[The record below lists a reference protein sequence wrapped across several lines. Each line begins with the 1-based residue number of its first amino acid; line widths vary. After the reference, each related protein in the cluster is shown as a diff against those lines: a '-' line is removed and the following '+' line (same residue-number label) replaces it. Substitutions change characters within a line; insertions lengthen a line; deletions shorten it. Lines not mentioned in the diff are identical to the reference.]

1 MPSFAD
7 LGLKPELLQ
16 TVAEQG
22 YVEPTPI
29 QVRAI
34 PLVLE
39 GRDVMGGAQTG
50 TGKTAGFTLP
60 LLQRLAHYANTS
72 ASPARHPV
80 RALILA
86 PTRELAAQ
94 VEESVRVYG
103 KHVGLR
109 CTVVFGGVPI
119 EPQIEMLRR
128 GVEILVATPG
138 RLLDHVQ
145 QRAVHL
151 SQVEVFV
158 LDEADRMLD
167 MGFIPDVRRI
177 ISLLPKRRQN
187 LLFSAT
193 ISNDIRE
200 LADFF
205 LNQPVMVQVA
215 SPTTAAESVRHLV
228 HPARREKKR
237 ELLAHVIRSRG
248 LQQVLVFTS
257 TRLGA
262 NRLAYQLNRDGLHV
276 TAIHGDKSQPER
288 MKALSDFKSGKVRV
302 LVATDV
308 AARGLDIVEL
318 PHVVNFELPPSP
330 EDYLHRIGRT
340 GRAGSTGEAISLVCA
355 EEHERLAAIEKTL
368 QLTIERQLVPG
379 FEPDPMTVTSLIGR
393 ARSRGGRTEH
403 APRKGPPAPA
413 LEQRGDRGRGPGRE
427 ERPDPLMHSPYE
439 PASGDDS
446 APSNAPAK
454 RPARQVAALLGG
466 LRLKSR

>member
-1 MPSFAD
+1 MPSFAE

-16 TVAEQG
+16 AVAEQG

-50 TGKTAGFTLP
+50 TGKTAGFMLP
-60 LLQRLAHYANTS
+60 LLQRLAHHANTS
-72 ASPARHPV
+72 ASPARHAV

-94 VEESVRVYG
+94 VEEFVRIYG
-103 KHVGLR
+103 KYVGLR

-119 EPQIEMLRR
+119 EPQIEILRR

-145 QRAVHL
+145 QRSVNL

-177 ISLLPKRRQN
+177 IGLLPKREQN

-193 ISNDIRE
+193 ISEEIRE
-200 LADFF
+200 LAAFF
-205 LNQPVMVQVA
+205 LRQPVMVQVA
-215 SPTTAAESVRHLV
+215 RRLAAPDSVRHLV
-228 HPARREKKR
+228 HPVRRERKR
-237 ELLAHVIRSRG
+237 ELLAHIVRTRG
-248 LQQVLVFTS
+248 LKQVLVFTS

-262 NRLAYQLNRDGLHV
+262 NRLAYQLNRDGLHT
-276 TAIHGDKSQPER
+276 TAIHGDKTQPER

-308 AARGLDIVEL
+308 AARGLDIEEL

-330 EDYLHRIGRT
+330 EDYVHRIGRT
-340 GRAGSTGEAISLVCA
+340 GRAGATGEAISLVSA
-355 EEHERLAAIEKTL
+355 EEHERLAAIEKTVKL
-368 QLTIERQLVPG
+368 NIERQLIPG
-379 FEPDPMTVTSLIGR
+379 FEPDPMVVTSLIGR
-393 ARSRGGRTEH
+393 PRSR
-403 APRKGPPAPA
+403 
-413 LEQRGDRGRGPGRE
+413 DGRGERGAGNGAAVTPLARRADRSRETRRE
-427 ERPDPLMHSPYE
+427 ERTDPLMHSPYE
-439 PASGDDS
+439 PPKGEESVR
-446 APSNAPAK
+446 SNAPAK

-466 LRLKSR
+466 LPLKPR